1 MHSSFLSEIGGLSN
15 LQSLDLSGTSISSL
29 PAEIGRLSNLQ
40 ILDLS
45 GTSISSLPSEIGG
58 LSNLQ
63 RLDLSGTSIS
73 SLPAAIGRLSD
84 LWSLDLSDTS
94 ISSLPAAIGRLSDL
108 QSLDLSGTS
117 ISSLPAEIG
126 RLSNLQILDLSGT
139 SISSLPSEIGGLS
152 NLQRLDLSG
161 TSISSLP
168 AAIGRLSD
176 LWSLDLSDTSISSLP
191 AAIGRLS
198 DLWSLD
204 LSDTSISSLPAEI
217 GGLSNLQSLDLSGTS
232 ISSLPAEIGGL
243 SNLRSL
249 YLGGT
254 SISSLPSELAD
265 LKALKRINLSHM
277 MLDEI
282 PAWLFEKGLPFVK
295 EVISFADEG
304 INIFETKLRNQPIEI
319 FERDREFI
327 AAYYAKQAADS
338 IEREAKVIFLGYG
351 NAGKTHTVE
360 RLLNECNDISF
371 DPSQTQGIVI
381 KPWHPKL
388 EDGSI
393 RINFWDFGGQEILHS
408 MHRCFLTNRSLYV
421 VVLRDRPNSP
431 YDDFTNQ
438 AKYWLENINS
448 FAPNSPVII
457 ALNREKNGFGLNGIR
472 RKQLNDLFGGMIVDV
487 VEYCA
492 KEDER
497 DHFSDI
503 YNAILKQVKALVGTG
518 ARIPPSWMLIRRE
531 LESLSTRAAKGEKP
545 YIDKNE
551 YYRICGRHGVNDPTE
566 ISELLQWFIDLG
578 VCFSYHKE
586 NEKELGNYKVLNPEW
601 LTNAVYA
608 IIVIAGNPEH
618 DLSSEGIITKT
629 EIEEILKDPEKYKES
644 MVKPIKYKKS
654 ECGYVTDVMKLF
666 RLCYARNKR
675 EFFIP
680 ALCPVEKPKGF
691 DPDAN
696 EYSNKFS
703 FLMKFGFLPNSV
715 VHRLMIDCCEGSF
728 GSTKFYSNGIRID
741 FSHEDIAI
749 VADMG
754 LTMDTL
760 SIDIYYKNEHADIR
774 SKLRWLRAHIKKI
787 CDVMGLRAGE
797 ELIRLKQ
804 NDKTADIHMPSLYE
818 LFLENVNDYPCSGR
832 KGLIRCNIPKLM
844 NALYTDEEIDKAKK
858 VLRDGAYG
866 IGSFADAMA
875 LVQSDDYKP
884 SESSDKRFRLAFSVA
899 GEQSD
904 LIEAV
909 CKKLEQSGY
918 LRNEIFFHR
927 YNPEYA
933 NGRGGADKLAN
944 MYKNEAERV
953 IVVLSQAYL
962 AKKITRDIEWGAI
975 SSRIESKR
983 GGEVCL
989 LKYGSFEWPDYLG
1002 ISSKDITENI
1012 TDMDA
1017 ESIASFILNWI
1028 AEYAEN

>member
-1 MHSSFLSEIGGLSN
+1 MPKSKGIELFGVIAERFLAALKEGDRFACRVVGVTSLAEITSLVLPSDYAFELPPEIGMLSNLQSLNLRSTIMPSLPAEIGGLSN
-15 LQSLDLSGTSISSL
+15 LQSLALRSTRMSSL
-29 PAEIGRLSNLQ
+29 PAEIGRLSNLRS
-40 ILDLS
+40 LNLS
-45 GTSISSLPSEIGG
+45 G
-58 LSNLQ
+58 
-63 RLDLSGTSIS
+63 
-73 SLPAAIGRLSD
+73 
-84 LWSLDLSDTS
+84 
-94 ISSLPAAIGRLSDL
+94 
-108 QSLDLSGTS
+108 
-117 ISSLPAEIG
+117 
-126 RLSNLQILDLSGT
+126 
-139 SISSLPSEIGGLS
+139 
-152 NLQRLDLSG
+152 
-161 TSISSLP
+161 
-168 AAIGRLSD
+168 
-176 LWSLDLSDTSISSLP
+176 
-191 AAIGRLS
+191 
-198 DLWSLD
+198 
-204 LSDTSISSLPAEI
+204 TSISSLPAEI
-217 GGLSNLQSLDLSGTS
+217 GGLSNLQSLDLSLTSISSLPADICMLSNLQSLNLRGTS
-232 ISSLPAEIGGL
+232 ISSLPTEIGGLSDLQSLDLSVTSISSLPPEIGGL
-243 SNLRSL
+243 SNLQSL
-249 YLGGT
+249 NLSYT
-254 SISSLPSELAD
+254 RISSLPSELAG
-265 LKALKRINLSHM
+265 LKALKRINLSRM

-295 EVISFADEG
+295 REFFLLDEG
-304 INIFETKLRNQPIEI
+304 ICIWRTKLRNQPTEI

-327 AAYYAKQAADS
+327 AAYFAQQTADS

-393 RINFWDFGGQEILHS
+393 RINFWDFGGQHILHS

-421 VVLRDRPNSP
+421 VVLRDRSNSP

-472 RKQLNDLFGGMIVDV
+472 REQLNELFGGMIVDV

-518 ARIPPSWMLIRRE
+518 ARIPQSWMRIRRE

-586 NEKELGNYKVLNPEW
+586 NEKELGNYKVLDPEW
-601 LTNAVYA
+601 LTNAVSA
-608 IIVIAGNPEH
+608 IIVIAGNPDN

-629 EIEEILKDPEKYKES
+629 EIEKILEEPEKYKES
-644 MVKPIKYKKS
+644 RVKPIKYEKS

-818 LFLENVNDYPCSGR
+818 LFLDNVNDYPCSGQ

-884 SESSDKRFRLAFSVA
+884 SESSAKRFRLAFSVA

-1017 ESIASFILNWI
+1017 ESIARFILDWI

>member
-1 MHSSFLSEIGGLSN
+1 MPKSKGIELFGGIAKRFLAALEEGDRFACKVAGV
-15 LQSLDLSGTSISSL
+15 SSL
-29 PAEIGRLSNLQ
+29 AEITSLVLTT
-40 ILDLS
+40 
-45 GTSISSLPSEIGG
+45 GTAFE
-58 LSNLQ
+58 
-63 RLDLSGTSIS
+63 
-73 SLPAAIGRLSD
+73 
-84 LWSLDLSDTS
+84 
-94 ISSLPAAIGRLSDL
+94 
-108 QSLDLSGTS
+108 
-117 ISSLPAEIG
+117 
-126 RLSNLQILDLSGT
+126 
-139 SISSLPSEIGGLS
+139 
-152 NLQRLDLSG
+152 
-161 TSISSLP
+161 
-168 AAIGRLSD
+168 
-176 LWSLDLSDTSISSLP
+176 
-191 AAIGRLS
+191 
-198 DLWSLD
+198 
-204 LSDTSISSLPAEI
+204 LPAEI
-217 GGLSNLQSLDLSGTS
+217 GGLSNLQILDLGGTR

-249 YLGGT
+249 YLSNT
-254 SISSLPSELAD
+254 SISSLPAEIGGLSNLQILDLGRTSISSLPAEIGGLSNLQILDLRSTRISSLPTELSG
-265 LKALKRINLSHM
+265 LKALKSIDLSYLT
-277 MLDEI
+277 LDEI
-282 PAWLFEKGLPFVK
+282 PAWLFEKGVPFVK
-295 EVISFADEG
+295 KEGFFADEG
-304 INIFETKLRNQPIEI
+304 INIYKTKLRNQPVEI

-472 RKQLNDLFGGMIVDV
+472 REQLNELFGGMIVDV

-503 YNAILKQVKALVGTG
+503 YNAILKQVEALVGTG
-518 ARIPPSWMLIRRE
+518 ARTPQSWMRIRRE

-545 YIDKNE
+545 YIDKNG
-551 YYRICGRHGVNDPTE
+551 YYKICERHGVNDPNE

-586 NEKELGNYKVLNPEW
+586 NETELENYKVLDPEW
-601 LTNAVYA
+601 LTNAVSA
-608 IIVIAGNPEH
+608 IIIIASKH

-629 EIEEILKDPEKYKES
+629 EIERILEDPEKYKES
-644 MVKPIKYKKS
+644 KVKPIGYNEK

-715 VHRLMIDCCEGSF
+715 VHRLMIDCCEGSL
-728 GSTKFYSNGIRID
+728 GSTKFYSKGIRID
-741 FSHEDIAI
+741 FSCEDIAI

-760 SIDIYYKNEHADIR
+760 SIDIYYKNEYADIR
-774 SKLRWLRAHIKKI
+774 SKLRWLRAHIKEI
-787 CDVMGLRAGE
+787 CNVMGLRAGE

-804 NDKTADIHMPSLYE
+804 NDNTADIQLPSLYE
-818 LFLENVNDYPCSGR
+818 LFLDNVNNYPCSGQ

-858 VLRDGAYG
+858 VLHEGSYG

-884 SESSDKRFRLAFSVA
+884 SESSAKRFRLAFSVA
-899 GEQSD
+899 DEQRKLIGE
-904 LIEAV
+904 V
-909 CKKLEQSGY
+909 CEKLEQSGY
-918 LRNEIFFHR
+918 LRNEIFFYR
-927 YNPEYA
+927 YKPEYA
-933 NGRGGADKLAN
+933 NGGSGAIRLAN
-944 MYKNEAERV
+944 MYRNEAERV
-953 IVVLSQAYL
+953 IVVLSREYAD
-962 AKKITRDIEWGAI
+962 KDITGNNEWSAI
-975 SSRIESKR
+975 RSRIGPKHF
-983 GGEVCL
+983 GEVCL
-989 LKYGSFEWPDYLG
+989 LKYGSFEMPDYLG
-1002 ISSKDITENI
+1002 ISSEDITQNI

-1017 ESIASFILNWI
+1017 ESIASFILKWI